1 MIIQKIYARL
11 NFASRNLLDSAA
23 GGTFM
28 EITLGEA
35 TKILDNI
42 MVNYSQ
48 WHTERSSISKKV
60 HAIEEI
66 NVLSGKMDELM
77 KLFARKGDSIDP
89 NDMPLSNFIE
99 KNNESMDVN
108 FFGRNSFGNNMYR
121 GNFNPRPF
129 PSNSSNNYGN
139 SYNNSHGNYNK
150 MPSDFEISVKEFMSS
165 QKNFNALI
173 EEKLLKI
180 DDLARNVDRISL
192 DVDSLELRSIPP
204 NHDINESLKAMRISI
219 DECKERTAKMR
230 AKKDWS

>member
-1 MIIQKIYARL
+1 MIIQIFFAGL

-28 EITLGEA
+28 EINLGEA

-48 WHTERSSISKKV
+48 WHTERSFTSKKV

-77 KLFARKGDSIDP
+77 KLFASKSAPTDP
-89 NDMPLSNFIE
+89 NGMPLSTLIE
-99 KNNESMDVN
+99 NNNEALDVN
-108 FFGRNSFGNNMYR
+108 FVHRKFFGNNEYR

-139 SYNNSHGNYNK
+139 SYKNTYGNYNK
-150 MPSDFEISVKEFMSS
+150 IPT
-165 QKNFNALI
+165 N
-173 EEKLLKI
+173 
-180 DDLARNVDRISL
+180 L
-192 DVDSLELRSIPP
+192 DNNIKYF
-204 NHDINESLKAMRISI
+204 I
-219 DECKERTAKMR
+219 
-230 AKKDWS
+230 